1 MKTITIDEIN
11 YNIPDDV
18 LAKYRVVDD
27 LKPFAE
33 MPENGAM
40 YFFEGVTGD
49 AYHAF
54 WSNDEFDIARFKA
67 GNCYPTKAGAEK
79 HGGYKRAVARR
90 KLMLEYE
97 RYVAKHG
104 AVDGE
109 IVYTPV
115 FDQEHYSWSYMS
127 LGSDG
132 VFGHA
137 FLRRHTSVH
146 AVELGEKFGEEIKT
160 LWS

>member
-1 MKTITIDEIN
+1 MKTITIDEIK

-18 LAKYRVVDD
+18 LERYRVDD

-33 MPENGAM
+33 MPEGGTV
-40 YFFEGVTGD
+40 YFYEGLFGD
-49 AYHAF
+49 AYKVVWQKRSA
-54 WSNDEFDIARFKA
+54 DINHFNV
-67 GNCYPTKAGAEK
+67 GNCYRTLKGAKA

-90 KLMLEYE
+90 TLVLEYE
-97 RYVAKHG
+97 RYIVKHG
-104 AVDGE
+104 EVKGE

-115 FDQEHYSWSYMS
+115 FDQEHYRWSYMS

-132 VFGHA
+132 VSGHT
-137 FLRRHTSVH
+137 FLRRHTAAH
-146 AVELGEKFGEEIKT
+146 AVELGEKFGKEIKT